1 MGLPILQ
8 RTRLPEEPRA
18 RLAERERG
26 DGTPRSIGAVRPY
39 VIEAAQPSFRSART
53 IEAAGRGRGP
63 RMQAATTTHAST
75 ARVGIFDSGVG
86 GLTVAA
92 ALHRLAPALS
102 LRYIA
107 DTAYFPYGERSEEEI
122 EGRTLALG
130 LRLIKDGCNLL
141 VVACNSASSAA
152 LDALRAAVS
161 VPVVGMEP
169 PLKPAA
175 ERTRSGRVLVL
186 ATPATARGER
196 LQRLHRDHGGNA
208 VIETLPMPGLADLV
222 ESGEIDGTRIEEM
235 LGDALRTP
243 LADGVDEIALGCTHY
258 GYLRPALERLVP
270 AGVELIDAAEPVAR
284 RVLHQ
289 LRAHALEVPAG
300 GEQPLLCTSTGDVLD
315 FASTLSRL
323 RHAGATLPPLVFVS
337 PDPGVDALSSSEA

>member
-1 MGLPILQ
+1 MAADS
-8 RTRLPEEPRA
+8 RT
-18 RLAERERG
+18 
-26 DGTPRSIGAVRPY
+26 T
-39 VIEAAQPSFRSART
+39 
-53 IEAAGRGRGP
+53 
-63 RMQAATTTHAST
+63 ST

-102 LRYIA
+102 VRYVA

-122 EGRTLALG
+122 AARTLALG
-130 LRLIKDGCNLL
+130 LRLINEGCNLL

-186 ATPATARGER
+186 ATPATAQGER

-222 ESGEIDGTRIEEM
+222 ESGEIDGPRIEEL

-243 LADGVDEIALGCTHY
+243 LAEGVDEIALGCTHY

-270 AGVELIDAAEPVAR
+270 VGVEVIDTAEPVAR

-289 LRAHALEVPAG
+289 LTAHALDVPAG
-300 GEQPLLCTSTGDVLD
+300 LEQPLACTATGDVVA
-315 FASTLSRL
+315 FADTLSRL
-323 RHAGATLPPLVFVS
+323 RRAGAALPPIVFATL
-337 PDPGVDALSSSEA
+337 DPGSAAPSSSEA